1 MVETDGQDES
11 EQLKL
16 LAWRKKRQ
24 ERKQKK
30 AREDE
35 MTDSFEAVDAEED
48 DDENSFVPLSKR
60 KRVEDELVK
69 GNRRRFRQKRS
80 GNEADDENLG
90 EDEKEARAIDQAQ
103 EDNVESLLESAAALQ
118 ETLTE
123 EQRAEKQRKEEEDR
137 IMKEASKVQTNA
149 LQAASEVRFALLEII
164 QLFSALF
171 CLKTD
176 NALFYF

>member
-24 ERKQKK
+24 ERKEQK

-35 MTDSFEAVDAEED
+35 MDSFETVNAED
-48 DDENSFVPLSKR
+48 DDENNFVPLSKR

-90 EDEKEARAIDQAQ
+90 EDEKEAGAIDQTQ
-103 EDNVESLLESAAALQ
+103 EDNVESLLESAEALQ
-118 ETLTE
+118 QTLTE

-149 LQAASEVRFALLEII
+149 LQAASEVSLAL
-164 QLFSALF
+164 
-171 CLKTD
+171 
-176 NALFYF
+176 

>member
-1 MVETDGQDES
+1 MVETNGQDES
-11 EQLKL
+11 EELKL

-24 ERKQKK
+24 ERKEQK

-35 MTDSFEAVDAEED
+35 MDSFETVNAED
-48 DDENSFVPLSKR
+48 DDENNFVPLSKR

-80 GNEADDENLG
+80 GNEADDDNLG
-90 EDEKEARAIDQAQ
+90 EDEKEAGAIDQTQ
-103 EDNVESLLESAAALQ
+103 EDNVESLLESAEALQ
-118 ETLTE
+118 QTLTE

-149 LQAASEVRFALLEII
+149 LQAASEVRLAL
-164 QLFSALF
+164 
-171 CLKTD
+171 
-176 NALFYF
+176 

>member
-1 MVETDGQDES
+1 MVETNGQDES
-11 EQLKL
+11 EELKL

-24 ERKQKK
+24 ERKEQK

-35 MTDSFEAVDAEED
+35 MDSFETVNAED
-48 DDENSFVPLSKR
+48 DDENNFVPLSKR

-90 EDEKEARAIDQAQ
+90 EDEKEAGAIDQTQ
-103 EDNVESLLESAAALQ
+103 EDNVESLLESAEALQ
-118 ETLTE
+118 QTLTE

-149 LQAASEVRFALLEII
+149 LQAASEVRLAL
-164 QLFSALF
+164 
-171 CLKTD
+171 
-176 NALFYF
+176 